1 MSSQHCGN
9 PCQSPELTHLLGLP
23 PRVLNPRTQRA
34 PEPSFIGRGGQPPA
48 QQCPTVS
55 PPLFLLPKAVGPKPC
70 EGAPFCGQPLRPP
83 PGNRDPGNNS
93 VLFPQDPLFPLFISS
108 KVSAAHTHMC
118 MQIHMHTNTCA
129 CTHPHAYACPFAK
142 SYTYTN
148 MYLHIRAHTHCSP
161 CSLMVPTVCPF
172 LLGPRSAFMLLR
184 CWEAGS
190 VSFWVPLEFWGRHLL
205 QLGPLHAFSEGL
217 EFKHCLKQVW
227 GWGELGNLLGPQA
240 GECNTL
246 LCSKNTL

>member
-48 QQCPTVS
+48 LQCPTVS

-70 EGAPFCGQPLRPP
+70 EGTPFCGQPLRPP

-118 MQIHMHTNTCA
+118 MQIHMHTNT
-129 CTHPHAYACPFAK
+129 HVHAHIHM
-142 SYTYTN
+142 YTPV
-148 MYLHIRAHTHCSP
+148 L
-161 CSLMVPTVCPF
+161 
-172 LLGPRSAFMLLR
+172 LLR
-184 CWEAGS
+184 ATHTQTS
-190 VSFWVPLEFWGRHLL
+190 IYLAPR
-205 QLGPLHAFSEGL
+205 
-217 EFKHCLKQVW
+217 
-227 GWGELGNLLGPQA
+227 
-240 GECNTL
+240 
-246 LCSKNTL
+246 

>member
-48 QQCPTVS
+48 LQCPTVS

-118 MQIHMHTNTCA
+118 MQIHMHTNTHVHA
-129 CTHPHAYACPFAK
+129 HIHMYTPVLLLRATHTQTCT
-142 SYTYTN
+142 YTYV
-148 MYLHIRAHTHCSP
+148 HTHIAPLAHSWCPLFAHFSWVQDQP
-161 CSLMVPTVCPF
+161 LCSLDAGKQDLSLSGCPWNFGGGTCCSWALSMLF
-172 LLGPRSAFMLLR
+172 LR
-184 CWEAGS
+184 
-190 VSFWVPLEFWGRHLL
+190 
-205 QLGPLHAFSEGL
+205 
-217 EFKHCLKQVW
+217 
-227 GWGELGNLLGPQA
+227 GWNS
-240 GECNTL
+240 NIV
-246 LCSKNTL
+246 